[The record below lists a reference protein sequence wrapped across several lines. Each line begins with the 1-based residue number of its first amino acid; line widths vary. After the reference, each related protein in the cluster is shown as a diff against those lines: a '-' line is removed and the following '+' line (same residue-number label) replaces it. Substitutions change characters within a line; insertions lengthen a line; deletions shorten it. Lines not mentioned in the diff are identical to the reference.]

1 MIKLFEANETN
12 FKGCR
17 WILSE
22 TIKCEITEDLEGHFE
37 IDLEYPLFDKKGLS
51 KNLING
57 NIISCPVDERIEQL
71 FRIRKVTKN
80 TNSKRV
86 NVFAECIARADL
98 DTNYTCGVHLGNC
111 NRKEAVQKLLDSRVD
126 KRRNYIVGNLDTNTN
141 KNINLG
147 IDETTGNIINYL
159 DIADVS
165 PLSGLLNDNLSIQKA
180 YGGEII
186 FNNFEINMVDE
197 RGSDNTFT
205 IKSGKNLQEL
215 EQDISDMEDDFATAL
230 IMESSDGLFLPEHEI
245 IYSKDADKYERY
257 YFKHIK
263 CDDISLVN
271 DSQEAINI
279 VYEQLRERASKL
291 FVDGIDKPKINNKIN
306 FIQLSNTEEY
316 KDFKVLEKCE
326 LGNKVKVLYPKIG
339 IELEQRVI
347 RIKRNGLKLDKTT
360 GKAKIIEVELGEKKK
375 SIVDNIN
382 NTESKVDNVNDK
394 VDNTKTDLK
403 KTKVTMEKYNNS
415 IVLKV
420 ENLSKDTMSKIEVL
434 EKEIVAKVSED
445 DMWSLIE
452 MNPSKIL
459 FAVNDEKNETDVT
472 ITTDGL
478 GIYKGKIQIYDENDN
493 LVFKIREKGGIN
505 SRLPYKIMESDMD
518 TTAASFTDR
527 GINWHSTSTSIRTSS
542 KGVYI
547 DTNNKNLYV
556 DGEKLEDVIRAVLK
570 NEGLI

>member
-1 MIKLFEANETN
+1 MMIKLFEANETN

-17 WILSE
+17 WVLSE
-22 TIKCEITEDLEGHFE
+22 VIKLEITEDLEGHFE

-57 NIISCPVDERIEQL
+57 NIISCPVGDERAEQL
-71 FRIRKVTKN
+71 FRVRKVIKN

-86 NVFAECIARADL
+86 NIYGECIARADL
-98 DTNYTCGVHLGNC
+98 DVNYVCGIEIKNS
-111 NRKEAVQKLLDSRVD
+111 NRKQAIEQLLNARVQK
-126 KRRNYIVGNLDTNTN
+126 KRNYIVGNLDTNTN

-197 RGSDNTFT
+197 RGSNHTFT

-215 EQDISDMEDDFATAL
+215 EQDISDIEDDFATAL
-230 IMESSDGLFLPEHEI
+230 IMESSDGLFLSNHEI
-245 IYSKDADKYERY
+245 IYSKDANKYSRY

-271 DSQEAINI
+271 NSQEAINI
-279 VYEQLRERASKL
+279 VYEQLKERANKL
-291 FVDGIDKPKINNKIN
+291 FIDGIDKPKINNKIN

-316 KDFKVLEKCE
+316 KSFKALEKCE

-347 RIKRNGLKLDKTT
+347 KIKRNALKN
-360 GKAKIIEVELGEKKK
+360 KIIEVELGEKKK

-382 NTESKVDNVNDK
+382 NAESKVDNVNDK
-394 VDNTKTDLK
+394 VDNTKNDLK

-415 IVLKV
+415 IVFKV

-434 EKEIVAKVSED
+434 EKKILAKVSEE

-452 MNPSKIL
+452 MNPKKIL

-478 GIYKGKIQIYDENDN
+478 SVYKGKIQIYDGNND
-493 LVFKIREKGGIN
+493 LVFKIREKGGVN

-518 TTAASFTDR
+518 TTAASFSDR
-527 GINWHSTSTSIRTSS
+527 GINWHSTSTAIKTSS
-542 KGVYI
+542 RGVYI
-547 DTNNKNLYV
+547 DTNNKNLYI
-556 DGEKLEDVIRAVLK
+556 DDEKLEDVIRAVLK

>member
-22 TIKCEITEDLEGHFE
+22 TIKCEIIEDLEGHFE

-51 KNLING
+51 QNLING
-57 NIISCPVDERIEQL
+57 NIISCPVSDERADQL
-71 FRIRKVTKN
+71 FRIRKVTRN

-86 NVFAECIARADL
+86 NVYGECIARADL
-98 DTNYTCGVHLGNC
+98 DTNYTCGVHIENC
-111 NRKEAVQKLLDSRVD
+111 NRKQAVQKLLDSRVQ
-126 KRRNYIVGNLDTNTN
+126 KKRNYIIGNLDTNTN

-197 RGSDNTFT
+197 RGSDHTFT

-230 IMESSDGLFLPEHEI
+230 IMESSDGLFLPNHEI
-245 IYSKDADKYERY
+245 IYSKDANKYNRY

-291 FVDGIDKPKINNKIN
+291 FTDGIDKPKINNKIN

-316 KDFKVLEKCE
+316 KDFKILEKCE
-326 LGNKVKVLYPKIG
+326 IGNKVKVLYSKIG

-347 RIKRNGLKLDKTT
+347 KIKRNALKN
-360 GKAKIIEVELGEKKK
+360 KIIEVELGEKKK

-382 NTESKVDNVNDK
+382 NTENKVDNVEDK
-394 VDNTKTDLK
+394 VNNNKNDLK
-403 KTKVTMEKYNNS
+403 KTKVTMEKYNSS

-420 ENLSKDTMSKIEVL
+420 ENLSKDTMAKIELL
-434 EKEIVAKVSED
+434 EKEIIAKVSED

-472 ITTDGL
+472 IDTDGL
-478 GIYKGKIQIYDENDN
+478 TVENGKFKIFDDN
-493 LVFKIREKGGIN
+493 SKQVFGVSKAGTVKVFKVLKVENEDSNVEIDGSEL
-505 SRLPYKIMESDMD
+505 SFESGNKSAGLEFSYETGDLD
-518 TTAASFTDR
+518 ITTDR
-527 GINWHSTSTSIRTSS
+527 YLRIN
-542 KGVYI
+542 
-547 DTNNKNLYV
+547 
-556 DGEKLEDVIRAVLK
+556 GEKLEDVIRVVLK

>member
-57 NIISCPVDERIEQL
+57 NIISCPVGDGRAEQL
-71 FRIRKVTKN
+71 FRTRKVTRN

-86 NVFAECIARADL
+86 NVYGECIARADL
-98 DTNYTCGVHLGNC
+98 DTNYTCGVHIENC
-111 NRKEAVQKLLDSRVD
+111 NRKEAVKKLLDSRVD
-126 KRRNYIVGNLDTNTN
+126 KRRNYIVGNLDNNTN

-165 PLSGLLNDNLSIQKA
+165 PLQGLLDDNLSIQKA

-230 IMESSDGLFLPEHEI
+230 IMESSDGLFLPNHEI
-245 IYSKDADKYERY
+245 IYSKDANKYNRY
-257 YFKHIK
+257 YFKHVK

-279 VYEQLRERASKL
+279 VYEQLREKASKL
-291 FVDGIDKPKINNKIN
+291 FADGIDKPKINNKIN
-306 FIQLSNTEEY
+306 FVQLSNTEEY

-347 RIKRNGLKLDKTT
+347 KVKRNALKN
-360 GKAKIIEVELGEKKK
+360 KIIEVELGEKKK

-382 NTESKVDNVNDK
+382 NTENKVDNVNNK
-394 VDNTKTDLK
+394 IDNTKTDLK
-403 KTKVTMEKYNNS
+403 QTKVTMEKYNNS

-420 ENLSKDTMSKIEVL
+420 ENLSKDTMSKIELL

-445 DMWSLIE
+445 DMWSLID

-459 FAVNDEKNETDVT
+459 FAVNDKKNETDVT
-472 ITTDGL
+472 IDTGGL
-478 GIYKGKIQIYDENDN
+478 SVYKGKIQIYDKNDN

-518 TTAASFTDR
+518 TTAASFSDR
-527 GINWHSTSTSIRTSS
+527 GINWHSTSTAIKTSS
-542 KGVYI
+542 RGVYI
-547 DTNNKNLYV
+547 DTNNKNLYI
-556 DGEKLEDVIRAVLK
+556 DDEKLEDVIRAVLK

>member
-1 MIKLFEANETN
+1 MCIMIKLFEANETN

-17 WILSE
+17 WVLSE
-22 TIKCEITEDLEGHFE
+22 TTKCEITEDLEGHFE

-57 NIISCPVDERIEQL
+57 NIISCLVGDERAEQL

-86 NVFAECIARADL
+86 NVYGECIARADL
-98 DTNYTCGVHLGNC
+98 DINYTCGVHIENC
-111 NRKEAVQKLLDSRVD
+111 IRKEAMKKLLDSRVQ
-126 KRRNYIVGNLDTNTN
+126 KKRNYQVGNLDINTN

-147 IDETTGNIINYL
+147 IDETTGNIINCL

-165 PLSGLLNDNLSIQKA
+165 PLSGLLSEQYSIQKA

-186 FNNFEINMVDE
+186 WNNFTIDMVDE
-197 RGSDNTFT
+197 RGKDHTFT

-215 EQDISDMEDDFATAL
+215 EQDISDMEDDFATSL
-230 IMESSDGLFLPEHEI
+230 IMESSDGLFLPNHEI
-245 IYSKDADKYERY
+245 IYSKDANKYNRY
-257 YFKHIK
+257 YFKHVK

-279 VYEQLRERASKL
+279 VYEQLRERANKL

-306 FIQLSNTEEY
+306 FVQLSNIEEY

-347 RIKRNGLKLDKTT
+347 KVKRNVLKN
-360 GKAKIIEVELGEKKK
+360 KIIEVELGEKKK

-403 KTKVTMEKYNNS
+403 QTKVTMEKYNNS

-420 ENLSKDTMSKIEVL
+420 ENLSKDTMSKIELL

-445 DMWSLIE
+445 DMWSLID

-459 FAVNDEKNETDVT
+459 FAVNDKKNETDVT
-472 ITTDGL
+472 IDTGGL
-478 GIYKGKIQIYDENDN
+478 SVYKGKIQIYDKNDN

-518 TTAASFTDR
+518 TTAASFSDR
-527 GINWHSTSTSIRTSS
+527 GINWHSTSTAIKTSS
-542 KGVYI
+542 RGVYI
-547 DTNNKNLYV
+547 DTNNKNLYI
-556 DGEKLEDVIRAVLK
+556 DDEKLEDVIRAVLK

>member
-37 IDLEYPLFDKKGLS
+37 MDLEYPLFDKKRLS

-57 NIISCPVDERIEQL
+57 NIISCPVGDERPEQL

-86 NVFAECIARADL
+86 NVYGECIAHADL
-98 DTNYTCGVHLGNC
+98 DTNYTCGVHIENC
-111 NRKEAVQKLLDSRVD
+111 NRKQAIKKLLDSRVD
-126 KRRNYIVGNLDTNTN
+126 KRRTYIVGNLDTNTN

-165 PLSGLLNDNLSIQKA
+165 PLSGLLNEQYSIQKA

-197 RGSDNTFT
+197 RGSDHTFT

-230 IMESSDGLFLPEHEI
+230 IMESSDGLFLPNHEI

-271 DSQEAINI
+271 DSQEAINV
-279 VYEQLRERASKL
+279 VYEQLRERADKL
-291 FVDGIDKPKINNKIN
+291 FSDGIDKPKINNKIN

-326 LGNKVKVLYPKIG
+326 LGNKVKVLYPKID

-347 RIKRNGLKLDKTT
+347 KIKRNVLKN
-360 GKAKIIEVELGEKKK
+360 KIIEVELGEKKK

-403 KTKVTMEKYNNS
+403 QTKVTMEKYNNS

-420 ENLSKDTMSKIEVL
+420 ENLSKDTMAKIIVL

-527 GINWHSTSTSIRTSS
+527 GISWQSTSTSIKTSS

-547 DTNNKNLYV
+547 DTNNKNLYI
-556 DGEKLEDVIRAVLK
+556 DDEKLEDVIRAVLK

>member
-17 WILSE
+17 WVLSE
-22 TIKCEITEDLEGHFE
+22 TTKCEITEDLEGHFE

-57 NIISCPVDERIEQL
+57 NIISCLVGDERAEQL

-86 NVFAECIARADL
+86 NVYGECIARADL
-98 DTNYTCGVHLGNC
+98 DINYTCGVHIENC
-111 NRKEAVQKLLDSRVD
+111 TRKEAMKKLLDSRVQ
-126 KRRNYIVGNLDTNTN
+126 KKRNYQVGNLDINTN

-147 IDETTGNIINYL
+147 IDETTGNIINCL

-165 PLSGLLNDNLSIQKA
+165 PLSGLLSEQYSIQKA

-186 FNNFEINMVDE
+186 WNNFTIDMVDE
-197 RGSDNTFT
+197 RGKDHTFT

-215 EQDISDMEDDFATAL
+215 EQDISDMEDDFATSL
-230 IMESSDGLFLPEHEI
+230 IMESSDGLFLPNHEI

-271 DSQEAINI
+271 NSQEAINI
-279 VYEQLRERASKL
+279 IYEQLREKASKL
-291 FVDGIDKPKINNKIN
+291 FIDGIDKPKINNKIN

-316 KDFKVLEKCE
+316 KDFKVLEKCK

-347 RIKRNGLKLDKTT
+347 KVKRNALKN
-360 GKAKIIEVELGEKKK
+360 KIIEVELGEKKK

-382 NTESKVDNVNDK
+382 NTETKVDNVEDK
-394 VDNTKTDLK
+394 VNNNKNDLK

-420 ENLSKDTMSKIEVL
+420 ENLSKDTMSKIEIL

-478 GIYKGKIQIYDENDN
+478 TVENGKFKIFDDN
-493 LVFKIREKGGIN
+493 SKQVFGVSKAGTVKVFKVLKVENEDSSVELDGSELSFESGNKSAGIEFNYEKGDLDI
-505 SRLPYKIMESDMD
+505 
-518 TTAASFTDR
+518 TTDR
-527 GINWHSTSTSIRTSS
+527 YLRIN
-542 KGVYI
+542 
-547 DTNNKNLYV
+547 
-556 DGEKLEDVIRAVLK
+556 GEKLEDVIRVVLK